1 MIGFRLFEVNTP
13 GNWISEYK
21 HLAFHRKSIYNGKRL
36 KSFGGK
42 PMNMKKMVSCILILC
57 LAVFAFAGCA
67 PATETTA
74 TDAAPAGFGAYSG
87 IIMMVLMFAL
97 FYLMLIRPENKR
109 KKKAQEM
116 RDSIAVGDKITTIG
130 GIVGK
135 VVHVTGDRIT
145 FETGED
151 RVRMEVT
158 KWAISSNDGRGAD
171 KETSDSEETLN

>member
-1 MIGFRLFEVNTP
+1 
-13 GNWISEYK
+13 
-21 HLAFHRKSIYNGKRL
+21 
-36 KSFGGK
+36 
-42 PMNMKKMVSCILILC
+42 MNMKKIVCCVLILC

-67 PATETTA
+67 PAAEGTGTEAAA
-74 TDAAPAGFGAYSG
+74 TGGFAYSG
-87 IIMMVLMFAL
+87 LIMMVLMFAL
-97 FYLMLIRPENKR
+97 MYLMLIRPENKR

-116 RDSIAVGDKITTIG
+116 RDNIAVGDKITTIG

-171 KETSDSEETLN
+171 KETNDSEETLN